1 MDGALDQHTQ
11 DGVRVHA
18 DRPGHID
25 RLSEDVQRVR
35 PASGDA
41 LDPADQ
47 HINGWVWTVW
57 HDPSMADAGAM
68 AQERL
73 WSNYDAGPFP
83 YHAVGANLSS
93 TT

>member
-1 MDGALDQHTQ
+1 
-11 DGVRVHA
+11 
-18 DRPGHID
+18 
-25 RLSEDVQRVR
+25 
-35 PASGDA
+35 
-41 LDPADQ
+41 
-47 HINGWVWTVW
+47 
-57 HDPSMADAGAM
+57 MADAGAM